1 MAWVNSVKT
10 WLLMPDPLLVIC
22 PVTEAMKSRLG
33 PHFVLHY
40 LNDISDIDA
49 WGREHPSARQ
59 ILTDGHYGV
68 SADVMAALP
77 NLSMISCY
85 GVGYDNIDTAAC
97 NARGVVATH
106 TPDVLNAEVATSAIM
121 LLMACYRELL
131 RDQHWA
137 KTGLW
142 AREGNAPLS
151 RSLDNRTIGILGM
164 GRIGQEIARKLA
176 PWSPEILYHTRSP
189 KDVPFEHVPDLVDMA
204 RRVEAMIVITPG
216 GAATRHLVNREVID
230 ALGAQGTLIN
240 VARGSVVDEAALID
254 ALSDGRLGWA
264 GLDVF
269 EDEPRIPARLC
280 KMKNVVLTPHI
291 GSATVECRAA
301 MGNLAIDNL
310 LQFQKDGTVKTPVPE
325 CQ

>member
-1 MAWVNSVKT
+1 
-10 WLLMPDPLLVIC
+10 MPDPLLVIC
-22 PVTEAMKSRLG
+22 PVSEPMKDRLA
-33 PHFVLHY
+33 PYFDLYY
-40 LNDISDIDA
+40 LNDIRDIGA
-49 WGREHPSARQ
+49 WGQEHSNARQ
-59 ILTDGHYGV
+59 ILTDGHFGV
-68 SADVMAALP
+68 TPDVMTALP

-85 GVGYDNIDTAAC
+85 GVGYDNIDTAVC
-97 NARGVVATH
+97 TARGIVATH

-142 AREGNAPLS
+142 AEHGVAPLT
-151 RSLDNRTIGILGM
+151 RSLDNRPIGILGM

-176 PWSPEILYHTRSP
+176 PWSPEILYHTRTP
-189 KDVPFEHVPDLVDMA
+189 KNVPFEHLPDLVEMA
-204 RRVEAMIVITPG
+204 RRVEALIVITPG
-216 GAATRHLVNREVID
+216 GAGTQHLVNQNVIE
-230 ALGAQGTLIN
+230 ALGPEGTLIN
-240 VARGSVVDEAALID
+240 VARGSVVDEGAMID
-254 ALSDGRLGWA
+254 ALIDGRLGWA

-269 EDEPRIPARLC
+269 ENEPHIPERLR
-280 KMKNVVLTPHI
+280 KLKNVVLTPHI

-310 LQFQKDGTVKTPVPE
+310 LLFQRDGAVKTPVPE

>member
-1 MAWVNSVKT
+1 
-10 WLLMPDPLLVIC
+10 MPDPLLVIC
-22 PVTEAMKSRLG
+22 PVTEPMKDRLA
-33 PHFVLHY
+33 PHFDLHY
-40 LNDISDIDA
+40 LNDIKDIGA
-49 WGREHPSARQ
+49 WGRENLNARQ

-68 SADVMAALP
+68 TAEVMSSLP

-85 GVGYDNIDTAAC
+85 GVGYDNIDTDAC
-97 NARGVVATH
+97 NVRRIVATH

-142 AREGNAPLS
+142 AEHGVAPLT
-151 RSLDNRTIGILGM
+151 RSLDHRTIGILGM
-164 GRIGQEIARKLA
+164 GRIGQEISRKLA
-176 PWSPEILYHTRSP
+176 PWSPEILYHTRTP
-189 KDVPFEHVPDLVDMA
+189 KDGPLEHVLDLVDMA

-216 GAATRHLVNREVID
+216 GAATRHLVNKEVIE
-230 ALGAQGTLIN
+230 ALGPQGTLIN
-240 VARGSVVDEAALID
+240 VARGSVVDEEAMID
-254 ALSDGRLGWA
+254 ALVDGRLGWA

-269 EDEPRIPARLC
+269 EDEPRIPARLA
-280 KMKNVVLTPHI
+280 KLKNVVLTPHI
-291 GSATVECRAA
+291 GSATVECREA
-301 MGNLAIDNL
+301 MGSLAIENL